1 MEQRMTLAQAALE
14 EVAGRADRPPCPL
27 CKSPDVQFWTRAKD
41 VEYFTSTTWF
51 NYFCC
56 ASCDILFLHPLPLD
70 QLSQIYPSNYYAYIQ
85 AGGAIV
91 KKIKSCLDRNK
102 LRRVL
107 KHIPGRELKVL
118 DIGGGTGDLL
128 NQVRLA
134 DTRVRFTQI
143 VDLDARAEE
152 LARAAGHE
160 YSRCRIEDFQSNYS
174 FDLIL
179 LLNLIEHVENPVDVL
194 QKAGSM
200 LAPDG
205 RILIKTPNFDSIDAR
220 LFRHRSWGGY
230 HCPRHWILFTAGSLR
245 NAAVA
250 ARLKVDRVSYT
261 QGAPFWAI
269 SIFELLR
276 RSGVLTASRTA
287 PAPYHFTI
295 PILQGI
301 FAALDFAR
309 RPLSRTSQM
318 FAEMSIVPKREQ
330 MTEAPTAG
338 NL

>member
-1 MEQRMTLAQAALE
+1 MEIRMTLAQATLE
-14 EVAGRADRPPCPL
+14 EAAGRADRPACPL

-85 AGGAIV
+85 AGGSIV
-91 KKIKSCLDRNK
+91 KKIKSYLDRNK

-118 DIGGGTGDLL
+118 DIGGGAGELL

-160 YSRCRIEDFQSNYS
+160 YSHCRIEDFQCNYS

-200 LAPDG
+200 LAP
-205 RILIKTPNFDSIDAR
+205 
-220 LFRHRSWGGY
+220 
-230 HCPRHWILFTAGSLR
+230 
-245 NAAVA
+245 
-250 ARLKVDRVSYT
+250 
-261 QGAPFWAI
+261 
-269 SIFELLR
+269 
-276 RSGVLTASRTA
+276 
-287 PAPYHFTI
+287 
-295 PILQGI
+295 
-301 FAALDFAR
+301 
-309 RPLSRTSQM
+309 
-318 FAEMSIVPKREQ
+318 
-330 MTEAPTAG
+330 
-338 NL
+338 